1 MCLGYAVEEV
11 MEQFYFLVTCFLE
24 WKYIRN
30 SCLLSCILLHQFTS
44 STRGLPSMWKKKST
58 LEPSFTICAL
68 AQKSCKQVWSALLG
82 YALATQKKNHLC
94 VFHCLGGIWALDLVT
109 KAWGGPRCY
118 GFLVTK
124 IM

>member
-1 MCLGYAVEEV
+1 MEV
-11 MEQFYFLVTCFLE
+11 YQEFLSSELHSAPSV
-24 WKYIRN
+24 Y
-30 SCLLSCILLHQFTS
+30 LLHSWASFHVE
-44 STRGLPSMWKKKST
+44 KKST